1 MDSQCWVPA
10 IAADLDKPD
19 GLTVL
24 GPGDLPG
31 PLLNIGPEELP
42 GVGGRM
48 RARLERAGF
57 STVGDLWNSDPD
69 HTLRVEFLK
78 SDRIDSLDLPQ
89 DDGLC
94 RLAESIAKAL
104 NSEIRRGVRQACAD
118 FLSKYGWVLR
128 SAEASDSRSRRAP
141 SSGPRERLGY

>member
-1 MDSQCWVPA
+1 MVTDP
-10 IAADLDKPD
+10 P
-19 GLTVL
+19 
-24 GPGDLPG
+24 PG
-31 PLLNIGPEELP
+31 N
-42 GVGGRM
+42 
-48 RARLERAGF
+48 
-57 STVGDLWNSDPD
+57 

-118 FLSKYGWVLR
+118 FLSSTAGFYGVRKPQIRVLAAR
-128 SAEASDSRSRRAP
+128 PLRVRE
-141 SSGPRERLGY
+141 SGWGTELGWTPVVRQPAKQGFPIR

>member
-1 MDSQCWVPA
+1 MREAVGKHITCSIGGAPNRWLA
-10 IAADLDKPD
+10 KIAADLDKPD

-94 RLAESIAKAL
+94 RLAESIAKAPL
-104 NSEIRRGVRQACAD
+104 GCSCRSVRG
-118 FLSKYGWVLR
+118 G
-128 SAEASDSRSRRAP
+128 
-141 SSGPRERLGY
+141 

>member
-1 MDSQCWVPA
+1 MTLSRRKFSAEFKVA
-10 IAADLDKPD
+10 
-19 GLTVL
+19 
-24 GPGDLPG
+24 
-31 PLLNIGPEELP
+31 
-42 GVGGRM
+42 GG
-48 RARLERAGF
+48 EAGR
-57 STVGDLWNSDPD
+57 GA
-69 HTLRVEFLK
+69 
-78 SDRIDSLDLPQ
+78 Q

-128 SAEASDSRSRRAP
+128 SAEASDSRSRLAP